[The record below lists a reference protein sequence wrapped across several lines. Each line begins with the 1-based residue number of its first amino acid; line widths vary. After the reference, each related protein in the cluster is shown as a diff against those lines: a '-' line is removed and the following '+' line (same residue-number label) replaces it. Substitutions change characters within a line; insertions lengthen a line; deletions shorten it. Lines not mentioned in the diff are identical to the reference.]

1 MRSELRSLGKK
12 KYRLILVYLIAGLLF
27 VSIIVGSSTWYGQRA
42 QAKRKRNVIFMV
54 SDGFGPAS
62 ETYAR
67 TYFQATQALEH
78 PYGYQLPLDKLLVGS
93 SRTQSSSSLVTDS
106 AAGATAFSCALKSY
120 NGAVGVDPDQKPCG
134 TVLEAAK
141 ARGMNTGLVVTS
153 RITHATPAAFSAH
166 VTGRDSESRIA
177 EQQMGEYA
185 LGRQVDLLFGG
196 GKCFF
201 LPNETND
208 GCRLDGR
215 DLWSQY
221 QEEGWATL
229 DTREGFDTLEP
240 TGASLPLMGL
250 FALDHMSYELDR
262 DPKEQPALHEM
273 THKALEIL
281 GAESRQEETGFF
293 LLIEGSR
300 IDMAA
305 HDNDPAAHVH
315 DIAEYQRTV
324 EVVKA
329 FVDSHPET
337 VMISVSDHETGG
349 LTLGMQPGKEY
360 PEYIWYPEVIQR
372 VQNSSWAV
380 GQALSRVDGG
390 VKAKRAALIHS
401 LLPES
406 LGISDATDEEIA
418 FLVDPEQGDI
428 DIEFYLGRMVSRRA
442 NVGWT
447 THGHTGVD
455 VNLYAYGMEAEALR
469 GNHDNTDLG
478 IFVSRFLG
486 LDLPS
491 ITDKLNQIILY
502 GWSHG

>member
-12 KYRLILVYLIAGLLF
+12 KYRLILVYLIAGILF

-42 QAKRKRNVIFMV
+42 QAKRRRNVIFMV

-67 TYFQATQALEH
+67 TFFQSIKSLDH
-78 PYGYQLPLDKLLVGS
+78 PYAYQLPLDQLLVGS
-93 SRTQSSSSLVTDS
+93 SRSQSSSSLVTDS

-120 NGAVGVDPDQKPCG
+120 NGAIGVDPDKKPCG

-141 ARGMNTGLVVTS
+141 ARGMHTGLVVTS

-177 EQQMGEYA
+177 EQLMGEYT

-201 LPNETND
+201 LPNGTD
-208 GCRLDGR
+208 QGCRSDAR

-221 QEEGWATL
+221 KQEGWS
-229 DTREGFDTLEP
+229 TLENREDFDALQP
-240 TGASLPLMGL
+240 SHAPPLPLMGL
-250 FALDHMSYELDR
+250 FASDHLSYELDR

-273 THKALEIL
+273 VQKALGIL
-281 GAESRQEETGFF
+281 SADSLQEETGFF

-305 HDNDPAAHVH
+305 HANDPAAHVH

-360 PEYIWYPEVIQR
+360 PEYIWYPEVINR
-372 VQNSSWAV
+372 VKNSSWAV
-380 GQALSRVDGG
+380 AQALHQVEGG
-390 VKAKRAALIHS
+390 AKAKREALVNT

-406 LGISDATDEEIA
+406 FGITNATEEELA
-418 FLVDPEQGDI
+418 YLTDPNQELLDL
-428 DIEFYLGRMVSRRA
+428 DFYMGGMVSRRA
-442 NVGWT
+442 NLGWT

-469 GNHDNTDLG
+469 GNHDNTELG
-478 IFVSRFLG
+478 LFVSRFLG
-486 LDLPS
+486 LDLAA
-491 ITDKLNQIILY
+491 ITAKLNQGNLVMD
-502 GWSHG
+502 